1 MFDLFDDT
9 PIGIDLGTTN
19 SCIGYWNGKEVKII
33 PNKIGERTTPS
44 IVYFLNNE
52 EEYLVGEQRLKY
64 LTMDCQ
70 KIYSIKRIIGR
81 DFNDKK
87 LEEEI
92 SLLNYNIE
100 KVKEKPVIP
109 IVQKNKKKLYSPELI
124 SSLILKKLVK
134 DAEDLLL
141 VPIKKVVI
149 SVPAYFDDAQRCATI
164 EAAKLAK
171 LEVIRIINEPTAAA
185 LSYGLGQ
192 KFCPLNNESPSFSNL
207 FKKNRELRREKK
219 VLQNNSFFLLNENK
233 EMSIN
238 KINIKNSFSEKG
250 KNVMVFD
257 LGGGTFDLAILQ
269 LNLEE
274 KEYQVKSKYSNKYLG
289 GDDFDNKL
297 IDYCLYKY
305 GLDKKNDN
313 IDNISME
320 RLRKAC
326 ELAKKILSRREEAII
341 QVDNFINKRDI
352 QIKIERQQ
360 FENEICNDL
369 FDRLKEPFTELLEG
383 AGLIDSNIDEII
395 LVGGSTRMPRIKE
408 ILQNQFL
415 CPIIDDINPDEV
427 VAYGATIQA
436 AMLMTIGKNK
446 LLDGVKLFDI
456 TPISLGTDVINKSED
471 PKIKALG
478 NKMSIIIPKW
488 TRIPITKEKGYKTIK
503 NDQDSMQIC
512 VFEGENDYLK
522 YNKLLDKFTL
532 INLPKRPKGQVNCT
546 VIFEIDADNI
556 LNVTAYETTK
566 NIKKNIQVLSS
577 NKSQLNR
584 HSLGSLSMSQLNE
597 EKNKFDYDIEKYI
610 NNYINIKDINKKIQ
624 ILENY
629 NEIIL
634 KKINEINSKEEEEGI
649 NGNNI
654 EKYFF
659 YTYQLFESY
668 EEMLSLKKDYKIDKN
683 LDYILENIHKYINIF
698 KKQNNYYIKQFL
710 DLFKDTDS
718 NIFLNIF
725 YYSIK
730 NFNEMGQYYID
741 NEQKFSRYY
750 AKLYFEEVINLDNKY
765 KVSINEG
772 LNNPEIM
779 SNIKNELNKSKS
791 KLEEINSNA
800 ISLINQAKNERRLI
814 EPLLNNNNKMFLQ
827 GFKEGT
833 GFTYLKNKV
842 NLENKLKN
850 YDEYNLILDE
860 LEKISFSLSLLIK
873 QANEEMK
880 NNIFEELG
888 ICLGN
893 IVKIKFSFLK
903 GQKYTEYL
911 KLIDR
916 CLFFANSCNK
926 NNLNV
931 KWYKDALELKQEIE
945 NKNNYSEQ
953 EIINNIE
960 NKLNEIDNLFNQNNK
975 LEFINHILENYPY
988 KGYDKHTRPSYY
1000 DWNSINMELIT
1011 FLSKQYHPDNYP
1023 QDTQEE
1029 KCTYRIIVSISK
1041 KLNNLLEE
1049 WTPENKMPYVIN

>member
-33 PNKIGERTTPS
+33 PNRIGERTTPS
-44 IVYFLNNE
+44 IVYFLNNK

-81 DFNDKK
+81 DFNDQK

-92 SLLNYNIE
+92 SLLNYDIE

-109 IVQKNKKKLYSPELI
+109 IVQNNKKKLYPPELI

-141 VPIKKVVI
+141 APIKKVVI

-164 EAAKLAK
+164 EAAKLAD

-192 KFCPLNNESPSFSNL
+192 KFCPINNESPSFSNL

-233 EMSIN
+233 
-238 KINIKNSFSEKG
+238 KINIKESYSEKG

-274 KEYQVKSKYSNKYLG
+274 KEYQVKSKYSDKYLG

-297 IDYCLYKY
+297 IDYCLYKF
-305 GLDKKNDN
+305 GLDKRKDN

-326 ELAKKILSRREEAII
+326 ELAKKMLSRREEAII
-341 QVDNFINKRDI
+341 QVDNFINGRDI
-352 QIKIERQQ
+352 QVKIERQQ

-369 FDRLKEPFTELLEG
+369 FDRLKEPFTELLKG
-383 AGLIDSNIDEII
+383 AKLIDSNIDEII
-395 LVGGSTRMPRIKE
+395 LVGGSTRMPKIKE
-408 ILQNQFL
+408 MLQNQFL

-478 NKMSIIIPKW
+478 NKMSKIIPKW

-503 NDQDSMQIC
+503 DNQDSMQIC

-546 VIFEIDADNI
+546 VKFEIDADNI
-556 LNVTAYETTK
+556 LNVTAYEMTK

-577 NKSQLNR
+577 SKRQLNR
-584 HSLGSLSMSQLNE
+584 HSLGSLSMSQLKE
-597 EKNKFDYDIEKYI
+597 EKSKFDYDIEKYI
-610 NNYINIKDINKKIQ
+610 NNYIEIDDINKKIQ

-629 NEIIL
+629 NDIIL
-634 KKINEINSKEEEEGI
+634 KNINEINSKEDEEGL

-668 EEMLSLKKDYKIDKN
+668 EEMLSLKKEHKIDKN

-698 KKQNNYYIKQFL
+698 RKQNNYYIKQFL

-718 NIFLNIF
+718 HIFLNVF

-741 NEQKFSRYY
+741 NKQKFSRYY
-750 AKLYFEEVINLDNKY
+750 AKLYYEEVINLDNKY
-765 KVSINEG
+765 KVSVNEG

-779 SNIKNELNKSKS
+779 SNIKNELNKSKNN
-791 KLEEINSNA
+791 LGQINSNA
-800 ISLINQAKNERRLI
+800 ISLINQAKNEGRLI
-814 EPLLNNNNKMFLQ
+814 GPLPNNDNRNFVEE
-827 GFKEGT
+827 FKAGT
-833 GFTYLKNKV
+833 GFTYLKIRV
-842 NLENKLKN
+842 ENQLKN
-850 YDEYNLILDE
+850 FDEYNLILDE
-860 LEKISFSLSLLIK
+860 LEKISFELTLLIK
-873 QANEEMK
+873 QANEETK
-880 NNIFEELG
+880 NKIFEELG

-893 IVKIKFSFLK
+893 IVKIKFSYLN

-916 CLFFANSCNK
+916 CLFYASSCNK
-926 NNLNV
+926 NNPNV
-931 KWYKDALELKQEIE
+931 KWYNDALKLKQEIE
-945 NKNNYSEQ
+945 NKNNNSER
-953 EIINNIE
+953 EIINHIE
-960 NKLNEIDNLFNQNNK
+960 DKLNEIDNLFNQNNK

-1011 FLSKQYHPDNYP
+1011 FLSKQYHPDSYP

-1041 KLNNLLEE
+1041 KLNSLLEE
-1049 WTPENKMPYVIN
+1049 WTPENKMTYVIN